1 MGKVNTLWQSQL
13 ESLEQS
19 FIDGMIDIDDLELAL
34 ERLVPLDE
42 IGYFVDAAM
51 EARADHDQFGV
62 GA

>member
-1 MGKVNTLWQSQL
+1 MSKMQSLWQDQI
-13 ESLEQS
+13 EALEQS
-19 FIDGMIDIDDLELAL
+19 FADGKIDIDDLELAL

-42 IGYFVDAAM
+42 IGYYVDAAM